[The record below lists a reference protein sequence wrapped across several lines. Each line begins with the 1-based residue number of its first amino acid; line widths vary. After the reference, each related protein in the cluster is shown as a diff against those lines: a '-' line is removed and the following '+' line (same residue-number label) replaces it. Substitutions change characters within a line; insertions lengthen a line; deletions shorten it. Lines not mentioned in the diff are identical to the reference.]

1 MGITERETDLIIGKI
16 EDLRSDFLSFK
27 QEDFKSFREEI
38 NNRLGSIG
46 ELLQVHNGRMDD
58 FERKQIEDKIN
69 FKSWYEENK
78 KNFDLI
84 NQQREKKE
92 KRYSWIIP
100 MIVAIFIGLVSL
112 ILSFFSLLSK

>member
-1 MGITERETDLIIGKI
+1 MGITERETDLIISKI

-27 QEDFKSFREEI
+27 QEDFKSFREEVDT
-38 NNRLGSIG
+38 RLGSIG

-58 FERKQIEDKIN
+58 FETKQIEDKIK

-78 KNFDLI
+78 KNHELI
-84 NQQREKKE
+84 NQQKEKRE

-100 MIVAIFIGLVSL
+100 MIVAIFVGLVSL
-112 ILSFFSLLSK
+112 ILSFLSLFSK